1 MSDFDYAYAA
11 VHGDYD
17 MHFDQ
22 WSYWESSEW

>member
-11 VHGDYD
+11 AYGDQD
-17 MHFDQ
+17 MRFDQ